1 MRRFIIPLGVILVLL
16 AGVIGFS
23 ARTGE
28 IVKLR
33 QYNEKLQ
40 VEKEKLQQE
49 YVKVK
54 RDEKV
59 ALFFLA
65 DTGSNAKLKPV
76 LVPVVNGRK
85 QPAAVLQAL
94 FDGPPPDSGLLRLF
108 PPETKV
114 LGVTV
119 KDGLAT
125 VNLNQKAAQLNLGAQ
140 GEAMAVASVVNTLTK
155 LPEIF
160 RVKILVEG
168 DEVESLGGH
177 VDLYREL
184 EYDSQ
189 AVSY

>member
-23 ARTGE
+23 VRTGE

-40 VEKEKLQQE
+40 FEKEKLQQE

-54 RDEKV
+54 DEKV
-59 ALFFLA
+59 ALFFLT
-65 DTGSNAKLKPV
+65 DTGSNAKLQPV
-76 LVPVVNGRK
+76 LIPVENGFK

-94 FDGPPPDSGLLRLF
+94 FDGPPPGSGLLRLF
-108 PPETKV
+108 PPDTKV

-125 VNLNQKAAQLNLGAQ
+125 VNLNQKATQLNLGAQ

-168 DEVESLGGH
+168 EEIESLGGH
-177 VDLYREL
+177 VDLYREM

-189 AVSY
+189 AVNK